1 MYTRKA
7 AKKIYFYIIF
17 YHEEISGVVGR
28 KSEQC
33 LALAES
39 ICNAIGQQDRP
50 IRKALRVRATLP
62 SPETSL
68 VLLS

>member
-7 AKKIYFYIIF
+7 AKKSIFIFFF

-33 LALAES
+33 LAQAEY
-39 ICNAIGQQDRP
+39 IWNAIGQQHRP
-50 IRKALRVRATLP
+50 ITTAL
-62 SPETSL
+62 
-68 VLLS
+68 

>member
-7 AKKIYFYIIF
+7 AKKFQYLDFF

-33 LALAES
+33 LAQAES
-39 ICNAIGQQDRP
+39 LWNAIGQQDRP
-50 IRKALRVRATLP
+50 IRKAL
-62 SPETSL
+62 
-68 VLLS
+68 

>member
-7 AKKIYFYIIF
+7 AKKILFFIFF

-33 LALAES
+33 LAQAES
-39 ICNAIGQQDRP
+39 IWNAIGQQDCP
-50 IRKALRVRATLP
+50 IRKAL
-62 SPETSL
+62 
-68 VLLS
+68 